1 MKIIGWV
8 LAAIA
13 LAINAGLTLW
23 VISNAYQD
31 FLLWVTVFDYP
42 YTKYITDFGPTI
54 GVLLG
59 YFTLNIISA
68 YKWLT
73 R

>member
-1 MKIIGWV
+1 MRFIGFV

-13 LAINAGLTLW
+13 LTINSGMLVW
-23 VISNAYQD
+23 ISINAYQD

-42 YTKYITDFGPTI
+42 YTKYITDFGPAI
-54 GVLLG
+54 GILLG
-59 YFTLNIISA
+59 YFILNIISA